1 MKICTRLKRVSSSS
15 DISVQKHDRKIS
27 MCRKT
32 TRKVGRNKQERK
44 CAKHNHASQNAYTRE
59 ATEPTNQRKQ
69 KIKSSEKGLVNLAK

>member
-27 MCRKT
+27 RCRKT

-44 CAKHNHASQNAYTRE
+44 CAMRNYANQSAYTRE
-59 ATEPTNQRKQ
+59 STELTNQRKQ
-69 KIKSSEKGLVNLAK
+69 KSKSNEKGKVNLAK